1 MVFYKDAD
9 QLEKESLSEQDE
21 LENDDFKVAEELIIY
36 LLDALNKYAIR
47 SVTQKKEPIHVTDV
61 SLNDFENA
69 QNQVWLGTHLKKY
82 VNKEDFYFKKITLPN
97 DSVILGYILYEKKS
111 TDYKIRAFEIAPSEN
126 QHAPLFENLQLNLI
140 AIPLLEAKKDFN
152 FISANLIMD
161 ALNGRTLEQEQYVD
175 LESLT

>member
-1 MVFYKDAD
+1 MVFYKDAN
-9 QLEKESLSEQDE
+9 QLEKENLTEQDE
-21 LENDDFKVAEELIIY
+21 LEDDDFKVAEEFIIY
-36 LLDALNKYAIR
+36 LLEALNKYAIR
-47 SVTQKKEPIHVTDV
+47 SATQKKELILVTDV
-61 SLNDFENA
+61 SLNDFEND
-69 QNQVWLGTHLKKY
+69 QNQVWLGIHLKKY
-82 VNKEDFYFKKITLPN
+82 VNKEDFHFKKITLPN
-97 DSVILGYILYEKKS
+97 DSVILGYILYERKS

-175 LESLT
+175 LESLN